1 MVPFK
6 ALLVEGTSGVGKST
20 LIDALIRRHVGAS
33 LPRKIRT
40 LVHLAQSHTYG
51 PLAESEDDGT
61 LTVEANRRH
70 LERIVGT
77 IEWLHASVQEHT
89 RPWCF
94 VLIDTLHLTHCVRPG
109 VVKWSD
115 VQPFDRRLALIG
127 CKLLF
132 VRAAPTAIRERG
144 IVPRKNEQFMQEY
157 ARKFGRSEEEIH
169 RYFVGEQETLAG
181 LFSQSAMPKL
191 LIHNDGTV
199 DETANEADRFWTEED
214 VESGLAENLL
224 RPQAAGKKG

>member
-1 MVPFK
+1 MGMPSFK

-20 LIDALIRRHVGAS
+20 LIDALLRRHVHTS

-51 PLAESEDDGT
+51 PLAVPEDHGT
-61 LTVEANRRH
+61 LTVDENGCH

-77 IEWLHASVQEHT
+77 IEWLQASVREHT

-94 VLIDTLHLTHCVRPG
+94 VVVDTLHLTHCVRPG

-115 VQPFDRRLALIG
+115 VDPFDRRLATVE

-132 VRAAPTAIRERG
+132 LKTTPETIWERG
-144 IVPRKNEQFMQEY
+144 ITPRANEQFMQEY
-157 ARKFGRSEEEIH
+157 AKKFGRTPEEIH
-169 RYFVGEQETLAG
+169 SYFVREQETLME
-181 LFSQSAMPKL
+181 LFSRSAMPKL
-191 LIHNDGTV
+191 LLQNDGAIGHQTL
-199 DETANEADRFWTEED
+199 DDAWQFWTGDLALQGEE
-214 VESGLAENLL
+214 
-224 RPQAAGKKG
+224 